1 MILRRLLF
9 SAVKMVA
16 SNPAVQKQAA
26 ELTRKAVTK
35 ARPGLLKASRRA
47 GELVRTTSDELA
59 DGVKQF
65 KQGAKPKMPETVM
78 MLRIIAKIVALATH
92 LLSSSPAAFSGRPF

>member
-1 MILRRLLF
+1 MILRRLLYT
-9 SAVKMVA
+9 AVKKAA
-16 SNPAVQKQAA
+16 SNPAVQKQPA

-65 KQGAKPKMPETVM
+65 KQGAKPKDARGGDDASHNSTDNS
-78 MLRIIAKIVALATH
+78 AGDA
-92 LLSSSPAAFSGRPF
+92 SSK

>member
-9 SAVKMVA
+9 SAVKMAA
-16 SNPAVQKQAA
+16 SSPAVQKQAA

-65 KQGAKPKMPETVM
+65 KQGAKPKDARGGDDASHNSTD
-78 MLRIIAKIVALATH
+78 
-92 LLSSSPAAFSGRPF
+92 SSAGEASSK

>member
-9 SAVKMVA
+9 SAFKMAA

-65 KQGAKPKMPETVM
+65 KQGAKPKGAGGGDDASQNSTDNS
-78 MLRIIAKIVALATH
+78 AGDA
-92 LLSSSPAAFSGRPF
+92 SSK

>member
-9 SAVKMVA
+9 SAVKMAA
-16 SNPAVQKQAA
+16 SNPAVQKQVA

-65 KQGAKPKMPETVM
+65 KQGAKPKDARGGDDASHNSTDNS
-78 MLRIIAKIVALATH
+78 AGDA
-92 LLSSSPAAFSGRPF
+92 SSK

>member
-9 SAVKMVA
+9 SAVKMAA
-16 SNPAVQKQAA
+16 SNPAVQKRAT

-65 KQGAKPKMPETVM
+65 KQGAKPKDPGGGDG
-78 MLRIIAKIVALATH
+78 ASHNSKDNSAGDA
-92 LLSSSPAAFSGRPF
+92 SSK

>member
-1 MILRRLLF
+1 MILRRQLF
-9 SAVKMVA
+9 AAVKMAA

-47 GELVRTTSDELA
+47 GELVRTTCDELA

-65 KQGAKPKMPETVM
+65 KRGAKTKGAGGGDDASHNSTDNS
-78 MLRIIAKIVALATH
+78 AGDA
-92 LLSSSPAAFSGRPF
+92 SSQ

>member
-9 SAVKMVA
+9 SAVKMAV

-65 KQGAKPKMPETVM
+65 KQGAKPKGAGGGDDASHNSTDNS
-78 MLRIIAKIVALATH
+78 AGDA
-92 LLSSSPAAFSGRPF
+92 SSK

>member
-9 SAVKMVA
+9 SAVKMAA
-16 SNPAVQKQAA
+16 SNPAVQKKAA

-65 KQGAKPKMPETVM
+65 KQGAKPKGAGGGDDASHNSTDNS
-78 MLRIIAKIVALATH
+78 AGDA
-92 LLSSSPAAFSGRPF
+92 SSK

>member
-9 SAVKMVA
+9 SAVKMAA

-26 ELTRKAVTK
+26 ELTQKAVTK

-65 KQGAKPKMPETVM
+65 KQGAKPKDARGGDDASHNSTDNS
-78 MLRIIAKIVALATH
+78 AGDA
-92 LLSSSPAAFSGRPF
+92 SSK

>member
-9 SAVKMVA
+9 SAVKMAA

-26 ELTRKAVTK
+26 ELTKKAVTK
-35 ARPGLLKASRRA
+35 ARPNLLKASRRA

-59 DGVKQF
+59 DGIQKF
-65 KQGAKPKMPETVM
+65 KDGAKARGADDSSGEQ
-78 MLRIIAKIVALATH
+78 AKK
-92 LLSSSPAAFSGRPF
+92 